1 MVAHLHGFLPIKWHD
16 LLITWFCKITW
27 QTKAIKSPL
36 TQCLWPPKLA
46 GWDLRRGAPNHN
58 ALFWSYGL
66 AKSRDKWKL
75 LYFHYHSACDHQ
87 TWQDVDLPLWAPTC
101 KITWLWSRGL
111 ARSRDKLK
119 LLYPLPQCLWPSDC
133 LILRDHMTS

>member
-1 MVAHLHGFLPIKWHD
+1 MTFWPHDFARSRDKLKQLNLPYHSAYGHQCWQD
-16 LLITWFCKITW
+16 GTYVEGLLT
-27 QTKAIKSPL
+27 IKSL
-36 TQCLWPPKLA
+36 
-46 GWDLRRGAPNHN
+46 N
-58 ALFWSYGL
+58 ALFWSCVL